1 MKTLVAL
8 GGEPKVSTVGVAKN
22 MQKSAEVK
30 ASGEEAQ
37 ANDIYEAI
45 CDYKNGFY
53 SPGQRDK
60 ATTIL

>member
-1 MKTLVAL
+1 MQTLVEL

-22 MQKSAEVK
+22 MQKSAKEK
-30 ASGEEAQ
+30 ASGEVAR

-45 CDYKNGFY
+45 CDYQNQLY